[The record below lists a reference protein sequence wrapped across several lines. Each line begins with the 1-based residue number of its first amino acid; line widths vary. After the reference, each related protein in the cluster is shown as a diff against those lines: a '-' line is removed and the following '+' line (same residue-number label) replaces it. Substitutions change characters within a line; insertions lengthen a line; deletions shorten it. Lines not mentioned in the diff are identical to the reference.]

1 MGKLFVTVHLI
12 NFSVIGQLFS
22 FSRDSY
28 HDNFNMRLKHNTDG
42 LIKCLPQP
50 GQLRNQRFTSML
62 VNSNRLLNFLH
73 RD

>member
-12 NFSVIGQLFS
+12 NFSVIGQLFP

-28 HDNFNMRLKHNTDG
+28 HDNFQRRLKHNTDG

-50 GQLRNQRFTSML
+50 GQIRNQLFTSML
-62 VNSNRLLNFLH
+62 SASIRLLNLVH